1 MSFKF
6 GVLANFVTFLRSL
19 QYFPSS
25 SGCCF
30 FLDKVISIGDNGLG
44 KRAEENITNHVSIW
58 RFENCLIKSLPTSL
72 FQREEKYFPL

>member
-30 FLDKVISIGDNGLG
+30 FLDKVISIGDNGHSPFLG
-44 KRAEENITNHVSIW
+44 VTVFLKRVV
-58 RFENCLIKSLPTSL
+58 
-72 FQREEKYFPL
+72 

>member
-25 SGCCF
+25 SGCRF
-30 FLDKVISIGDNGLG
+30 FLDKVISIGDNGHSPFIGGNTFLEHEILEFIF
-44 KRAEENITNHVSIW
+44 RDFA
-58 RFENCLIKSLPTSL
+58 
-72 FQREEKYFPL
+72 